1 MPIDN
6 FKIIDNFL
14 EFEQGTFYKF
24 ELLVR
29 NTDGSNPLFQ
39 EGYSNKN
46 KNILIKSWYIDSKE
60 YYEKTKHE
68 MIALA
73 DLTGA
78 RLYITLDK
86 KDNIKVCQSILKN
99 FTDTLVGITKGQIP
113 SIKSISKNLA
123 SETSK
128 VENSYRSSKTLMFD
142 VDTKDAM
149 TLEALICYIRSN
161 KQIPYILETKKG
173 YHVFCYKKFNTDNWE
188 QDVVEAFRKT
198 YTGNKIEDLVHLVHF
213 IKEYVSVKPNELGLV
228 YHPMREF

>member
-1 MPIDN
+1 MINNFPVIDQ
-6 FKIIDNFL
+6 FL

-46 KNILIKSWYIDSKE
+46 KNTLIKSWYIDSKE
-60 YYEKTKHE
+60 YYSRMKYE
-68 MIALA
+68 MMTLA

-78 RLYITLDK
+78 RLYVALDK
-86 KDNIKVCQSILKN
+86 KDNVKLVQSLIHN
-99 FTDTLVGITKGQIP
+99 FTDTLVGIINGQNP

-128 VENSYRSSKTLMFD
+128 VENSHKSSKTIMFD
-142 VDTKDAM
+142 VDTKDGM
-149 TLEALICYIRSN
+149 TLEALVCYIRAN
-161 KQIPYILETKKG
+161 NQTPFILETKKG
-173 YHVFCYKKFNTDNWE
+173 YHVFCYRKFNTDNWE
-188 QDVVEAFRKT
+188 QDVVEAFRKV
-198 YTGNKIEDLVHLVHF
+198 YEGNRVEDFVYLVHS
-213 IKEYVSVKPNELGLV
+213 IKEYVSMKPNELGLV